1 MDSTDS
7 MNAIDAKIA
16 VVIPVYNHERTIAEV
31 VEEALKLGWPVYVV
45 DDGSTDGTYGRI
57 KDIVDITIIRHK
69 ENRGKGAAILSG
81 FAAAAPAADWAITV
95 DADGQHHPEDARN
108 LIAAVSGGS
117 RPIVVGKRH
126 GMDDRNVPWKSRF
139 GREFS
144 NFWVRASG
152 GPDIADTQSGFRLYP
167 LPEALRLRVK
177 ARRFQFEVEIL
188 ARARLGGIPVME
200 VPVRVTYQ
208 PEGERVSHYRG
219 FVDFMRNSATFTRL
233 IFERI
238 LGKKDRYMF

>member
-1 MDSTDS
+1 

-188 ARARLGGIPVME
+188 ARARLEGIPVME